1 MALIIEDGSGVAN
14 ANSYVTTAEWDT
26 WATARGIAHS
36 HSASKIEELILTA
49 MDYIEAQNFLG
60 RKATDAQSLQWPRTE
75 VYIDSYSVNSDEIP
89 KELKNSVYEVTRT
102 VSDGN
107 FALSAKDRQTT
118 QEKIG
123 DITVT
128 YKNNAGMK
136 KETPAVRSALRK
148 IIKPLSMVSRA

>member
-14 ANSYVTTAEWDT
+14 ANSYVTAQQWDD
-26 WATARGIAHS
+26 WATARGISHTHS
-36 HSASKIEELILTA
+36 TNHIEEFILTA
-49 MDYIEAQNFLG
+49 MDYIEAQNFIG

-107 FALSAKDRQTT
+107 FALSARDRQTT

-148 IIKPLSMVSRA
+148 IVKPLSMVSRA

>member
-14 ANSYVTTAEWDT
+14 ANSYVTAQQWDD
-26 WATARGIAHS
+26 WATARGISHTHS
-36 HSASKIEELILTA
+36 TNQIEEFILTA
-49 MDYIEAQNFLG
+49 MDYIEAQNFIG

-89 KELKNSVYEVTRT
+89 NQLKNAVYEVTRT
-102 VSDGN
+102 ASDGN
-107 FALSAKDRQTT
+107 FALSARDRQTT

-148 IIKPLSMVSRA
+148 IVKPLSMVSRA